1 MSFFFNLYISIYSYQ
16 GSGEICVYKLHL
28 WKAKYKSLDINLH
41 CSSYHIKLS
50 PLTNGHKEHWKIA
63 VSM

>member
-1 MSFFFNLYISIYSYQ
+1 MSFFKNLHISIYSSQ
-16 GSGEICVYKLHL
+16 GLDEICVYKLHL
-28 WKAKYKSLDINLH
+28 WKAKYKSLDITLH

-50 PLTNGHKEHWKIA
+50 SLTNEHKQHSKIA